1 MTDPTASQGID
12 DAALPDGNHDALV
25 IDVHD
30 GVDDLG
36 RPLQRLELTVVAG
49 PSKGL
54 VVTVVTGEPLG
65 DEIALI
71 GMPATI
77 AVTDGEPSVTI
88 DR

>member
-1 MTDPTASQGID
+1 MTDPTTTPGAD
-12 DAALPDGNHDALV
+12 DAALPDGSHDALV

-30 GVDDLG
+30 GTDDLG

-71 GMPATI
+71 GMPTTI
-77 AVTDGEPSVTI
+77 TVTDGEPSVTI
-88 DR
+88 DH